1 MDTNFRGQLL
11 LRYENIKISPALG
24 NLIYCLRLRSFS
36 LKELHNPQEMTMK
49 ARLVKNLL
57 QIGHTARDFIRL
69 VRRNENS
76 SMAHTQSTG
85 HAATQM
91 LESFEEIK
99 LQPHVQTVI
108 PVKGLVTAL
117 TESLQDI
124 PDLLT
129 EDNGK
134 MSGARLYVGCPV
146 RVIGLPE
153 RKFCHPGN
161 FLGL

>member
-1 MDTNFRGQLL
+1 
-11 LRYENIKISPALG
+11 
-24 NLIYCLRLRSFS
+24 
-36 LKELHNPQEMTMK
+36 MK
-49 ARLVKNLL
+49 ARIVKNLL

-108 PVKGLVTAL
+108 PVKGLVSTL

-146 RVIGLPE
+146 RVVGIPE
-153 RKFCHPGN
+153 RKFFIREIFWDYGEARIREIGTEIEYVFPWDCLEFPQE
-161 FLGL
+161 